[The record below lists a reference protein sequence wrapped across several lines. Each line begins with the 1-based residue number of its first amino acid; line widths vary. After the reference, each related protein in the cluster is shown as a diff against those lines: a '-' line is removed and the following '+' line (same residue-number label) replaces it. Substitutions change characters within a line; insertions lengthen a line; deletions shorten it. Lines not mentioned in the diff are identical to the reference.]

1 MTPIVAGG
9 ICRVVEGHIVLDQ
22 VYRILKA
29 RNGLG
34 ICSEPSPL
42 CAACDA
48 SGLVQA
54 LLLPRDLS
62 QEYLSYLT
70 CAGKASVCVKLQR
83 FAHVPVEME
92 VSNDHIFKR
101 AARCN
106 KLISTQNASRF
117 TFEDIVYVA
126 IVHHITQLRVRYC

>member
-34 ICSEPSPL
+34 ICREPSPL

-70 CAGKASVCVKLQR
+70 CAGKASVCVILQR
-83 FAHVPVEME
+83 FAHVLVETE
-92 VSNDHIFKR
+92 LFRSPHIQESHM
-101 AARCN
+101 
-106 KLISTQNASRF
+106 LQ
-117 TFEDIVYVA
+117 
-126 IVHHITQLRVRYC
+126 